1 MRVIG
6 HRLVQRRSQVYV
18 AAGRVADDKPHRSTH
33 LEGRYTHAA
42 AHARLQRLGGDLRT
56 AQHDDRVNGFQGNPL
71 TSVGRRHQQC
81 PVAMP
86 HAGAM
91 ITNVHGAQV
100 AHWNTTLSMYLVTFC
115 GALVTAGKQ
124 CCCS

>member
-1 MRVIG
+1 M
-6 HRLVQRRSQVYV
+6 
-18 AAGRVADDKPHRSTH
+18 
-33 LEGRYTHAA
+33 
-42 AHARLQRLGGDLRT
+42 
-56 AQHDDRVNGFQGNPL
+56 
-71 TSVGRRHQQC
+71 
-81 PVAMP
+81 AMP

-124 CCCS
+124 